1 MTLFRWSKND
11 VLTCA
16 VVVVLWLGMVALM
29 GPSSFQSF
37 NGISGVMWAP
47 TTWLTGVCAAAAAIR
62 QARRRRAAAR
72 AVGATS
78 PRRTA
83 VLTLRVYGHD
93 ALVLALVPA
102 VVAVAVVLGVGAF
115 TALGGRLEW
124 GYALVALLV
133 CLVGV
138 MIGEAVGI
146 ILDHAIIAPAVAFL
160 VAVFVGLYGIYG
172 SREIDTWSSFEWFA
186 FTFLG
191 VLLLVLLAGALL
203 GTRRIPGRPD
213 RLAAGAGVAVVVAFV
228 LIIGPVPL
236 SGGMRE
242 ATEAD
247 SVCEPA
253 GSHTLCL
260 WREDEY
266 KRPTL
271 AAQIERLDAVA
282 EAAGIDRSPGV
293 YAEPGL
299 MVGASEDT
307 LSIIPHGGDKN
318 SWPAAHFLAWYFMD
332 DRDAECAGSDDHL
345 LVRDL
350 LANTLYGDLSYSGFA
365 TGSPEADLYRNALLD
380 SLGAMSDAEA
390 QDWMARQLRTH
401 LDTCSLDL
409 GEVA

>member
-1 MTLFRWSKND
+1 MIFPRWNKND
-11 VLTCA
+11 VLACA
-16 VVVVLWLGMVALM
+16 VVIVVWLGMVSLM
-29 GPSSFQSF
+29 GASSFQSF

-93 ALVLALVPA
+93 ALVLALVPTI
-102 VVAVAVVLGVGAF
+102 VAVAVVLGVGAF

-172 SREIDTWSSFEWFA
+172 SREIDTWSGFRGLA
-186 FTFLG
+186 LVFLG
-191 VLLLVLLAGALL
+191 VIVLVLLAAAIL
-203 GTRRIPGRPD
+203 GVRRVPESMD
-213 RLAAGAGVAVVVAFV
+213 RVAPVAGVGVVVALAV
-228 LIIGPVPL
+228 LIGPVPL

-253 GSHTLCL
+253 GSDTLCL

-271 AAQIERLDAVA
+271 AAQIERLAHVA
-282 EAAGIDRSPGV
+282 AAAGVERTPGV
-293 YAEPGL
+293 YVEPGL
-299 MVGASEDT
+299 MVNA
-307 LSIIPHGGDKN
+307 PGGVRDIVPTGGEEN
-318 SWPAAHFLAWYFMD
+318 PWPAAHFLSWDLMG
-332 DRDAECAGSDDHL
+332 DRDL
-345 LVRDL
+345 
-350 LANTLYGDLSYSGFA
+350 
-365 TGSPEADLYRNALLD
+365 
-380 SLGAMSDAEA
+380 
-390 QDWMARQLRTH
+390 
-401 LDTCSLDL
+401 TCSENDD
-409 GEVA
+409 GWTRCTATSPTTASPRAARGRTSTGTPCSTRSVR